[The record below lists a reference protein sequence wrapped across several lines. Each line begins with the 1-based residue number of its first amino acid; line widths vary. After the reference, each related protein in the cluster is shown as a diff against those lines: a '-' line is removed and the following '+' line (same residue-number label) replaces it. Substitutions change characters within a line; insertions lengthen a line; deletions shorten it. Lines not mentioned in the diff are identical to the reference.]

1 MMFANRIFREEVAML
16 VQEIAKE
23 VAEDYQA
30 EVTTESTLD
39 LEEVDKQYR
48 PVDSVTVKWILFL
61 QVNSLLKLL
70 GRIR

>member
-1 MMFANRIFREEVAML
+1 MMFAKRILREEVAML

-30 EVTTESTLD
+30 EMTESTLID

-48 PVDSVTVKWILFL
+48 PVDSVTVNESYFYK
-61 QVNSLLKLL
+61 
-70 GRIR
+70 